1 MENETQTM
9 AAAAETA
16 SDVTTS
22 FSFADLGTSE
32 FWMDM
37 ATKLQPTIL
46 NLVFALL
53 ILWIGMK
60 IARWA
65 AKLVKKHA
73 AKAPNIDDTLANF
86 FASIVKY
93 IITALVLITVV
104 TQLGVKTTSL
114 VAMLGAATLAIGLA
128 LQGTLGNVAAGVMLM
143 MFRPYKIGD
152 YVGVAGEEGVVED
165 VNIFTTVLA
174 TIDNIKVIIANGEA
188 WGSTIKNYTSMGVRR
203 VDVDY
208 GIHYDDDI
216 DKAIKIM
223 KDISSKHPNVL
234 DKPDGPDGPWAKVV
248 RLNDSSVDIQN
259 RVWCKAEH
267 YWDVMFDL
275 NKDIKEAFD
284 QHGITIPYPHTVEL
298 DG

>member
-1 MENETQTM
+1 MQNEVVEAVKEGASGTDVGGIMNMFSPENLPALWE
-9 AAAAETA
+9 
-16 SDVTTS
+16 
-22 FSFADLGTSE
+22 
-32 FWMDM
+32 
-37 ATKLQPTIL
+37 KIQPTVL
-46 NLVFALL
+46 NVLFALL

-60 IARWA
+60 VAKWA
-65 AKLVKKHA
+65 AKVVRRLA
-73 AKAPNIDDTLANF
+73 TKAPNIDDTLGNF
-86 FASIVKY
+86 LASIVKY
-93 IITALVLITVV
+93 IVTAFVV
-104 TQLGVKTTSL
+104 IAAVTKLGVETASL

-143 MFRPYKIGD
+143 LFRPYKIGD
-152 YVGVAGEEGVVED
+152 YVDVAGQEGVVD
-165 VNIFTTVLA
+165 DINIFTTELA

-188 WGSTIKNYTSMGVRR
+188 WGSTIKNFTSMGVRR

-223 KDISSKHPNVL
+223 KDTASAHPDVL
-234 DKPDGPDGPWAKVV
+234 TQPDAPWAKVV
-248 RLNDSSVDIQN
+248 KLNESSVDIQS

-275 NKDIKEAFD
+275 NKSIKEAFD
-284 QHGITIPYPHTVEL
+284 KNGITIPYPHSVEL